1 MATLKPASLIGA
13 DAGISVSEPPARFVS
28 RGGLKLEAALDA
40 FAVDVQNRTAL
51 DVGSSTGGFTDC
63 LLQRGATRVVALDVG
78 TNQLDYGLRIDDRVV
93 VREQTNVREVD
104 AAAIGAPFDVITC
117 DVSFIGIARIAS
129 DLARLGSA
137 DTDYLL
143 LVKPQFEV
151 GREQVSRGG
160 VVRDPE
166 LHLAALETA
175 VTSLDTVG
183 IGLRGVIASPVRG
196 AKGGNVEFM
205 MYVKFGS
212 ATVGLPDLA
221 TVVAMGAVQ

>member
-40 FAVDVQNRTAL
+40 FAVDVQGRTAL

-93 VREQTNVREVD
+93 VREQTNVRDVD

-117 DVSFIGIARIAS
+117 DVSFIGIARIAG

-137 DTDYLL
+137 ATDYLL

-175 VTSLDTVG
+175 VTSLEAVG

-212 ATVGLPDLA
+212 ATAGLPDLA